1 MTIMFSKYLET
12 HLCWLSVVWVG
23 VSLSYTLVER
33 SINVSKLRQISKL
46 QLSQHRSL
54 TTTGPESKW
63 ITTQL
68 SQPQTHTSTKKQ
80 LSPLGSGSLLHLPC
94 ASYLDC
100 KTATGNPGGEVALFF
115 LPTFFYLLKIKFN
128 TIQSQLLNP
137 RYPPLPSFLLTF
149 LPSPLWTA
157 RHDWPA
163 LCLLC
168 RETSASSWTA
178 VWTSGAT
185 AARPVAAESATAAA
199 TTSPWAASTRGRT
212 TTKAGGSSVR
222 SSCHATGGSP
232 ACWAGSEQPHLSVE
246 LQMSPFGI
254 YSTHKYIF

>member
-1 MTIMFSKYLET
+1 MNDPLLFACVVLPFKNRIQYNTKPALKST
-12 HLCWLSVVWVG
+12 LS
-23 VSLSYTLVER
+23 SS
-33 SINVSKLRQISKL
+33 S
-46 QLSQHRSL
+46 
-54 TTTGPESKW
+54 
-63 ITTQL
+63 
-68 SQPQTHTSTKKQ
+68 
-80 LSPLGSGSLLHLPC
+80 
-94 ASYLDC
+94 
-100 KTATGNPGGEVALFF
+100 FF
-115 LPTFFYLLKIKFN
+115 
-128 TIQSQLLNP
+128 
-137 RYPPLPSFLLTF
+137 PPYLPSF

-232 ACWAGSEQPHLSVE
+232 VCWAGSEQPHLSVE

-254 YSTHKYIF
+254 YSTYKYIF